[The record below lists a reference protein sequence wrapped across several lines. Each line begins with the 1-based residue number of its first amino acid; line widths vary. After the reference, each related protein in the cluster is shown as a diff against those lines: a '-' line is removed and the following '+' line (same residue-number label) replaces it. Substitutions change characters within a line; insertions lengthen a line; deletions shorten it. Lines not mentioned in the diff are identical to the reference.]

1 MPERLVREAAHH
13 RIPWHALCSALA
25 APRIVVDDAALDHR
39 PIRIEMLT
47 HGLEA
52 ELVEAAERGEAGRGE
67 GSVEHVEVFRMGS
80 VGTSILG
87 GPRRLPGHRHP
98 NPGYTLN
105 YEEPVKLP

>member
-1 MPERLVREAAHH
+1 MPERLMRKPTDHGVPR
-13 RIPWHALCSALA
+13 HALGPAPA

-39 PIRIEMLT
+39 PLLVEMLP

-87 GPRRLPGHRHP
+87 GPRRLPGQRRAHP
-98 NPGYTLN
+98 YTLN
-105 YEEPVKLP
+105 CEEPF